1 MQASQPTSDITA
13 SASLQAYIRNSGGR
27 DEMLDAQGRVKP
39 VWSEF
44 ISHVC
49 SLSDEDLTKRF
60 ARGEQYL
67 RDAGVLYRQY
77 DETVSSERQWPLSHI
92 PVILEEA
99 EWAQISAGLI
109 QRADL
114 LEMVV
119 RDLYGDNQLVA
130 SGQLPAT
137 LLSQNPAWLRPLVG
151 VKNAAKH
158 YLNLLSFE
166 IGRGPDNKWWV
177 ISDLV
182 EAPSTAGFALE
193 NRVAMTRVFP
203 NHFAGANIYR
213 LAGFFQAFQKTLFD
227 MRGKTVGE
235 IAILS
240 PGQMNQNYAEH
251 AYVARYLG
259 LLLVEGEDLIV
270 QNGRALV
277 RTVAGLK
284 PVSLLWNRLPG
295 SLCDPMEL
303 DPDSLLGT
311 PGLLDALRNQNL
323 KMVNALGSGVLETR
337 ALMAFLPKIA
347 RKMMGEPLIMPNI
360 ATWWC
365 GQQSERDYVIA
376 HRNQM
381 MIGSAFSTIPLM
393 ASPDSTS
400 TAPQLDAA
408 GLDGLP
414 TLLQQSG
421 HQLVGQE
428 AVTLSTTPTY
438 ENGALVARPLSLR
451 IFLARA
457 GNGWQVMPGGYA
469 RVSAGNDA
477 KAFAMQHGGK
487 VADVWVVSD
496 QPVQKPSLLPAS
508 AETALRQATNRALP
522 SRAADNLF
530 WLGRYVERAEL
541 GMRLF
546 RAYFARIND
555 GASHDA
561 PLSRFLREK
570 LMEDTAPTL
579 TATVPTATAMAAR
592 FGAPLS
598 DALRAASK
606 IGDRFSPDGMMALR
620 GLVGMSNSFHERAL
634 TAEELPR
641 EISILLR
648 QIAGFAGLVHENMYH
663 SDGWRFLSLGM
674 SLERASSMSRVL
686 SHLTATDAPDGAL
699 DLALEIGDS
708 VVAHRSRFSI
718 FADQA
723 SVLDLLGLDDRNPRA
738 IRYHITRARRQ
749 IAELPGHAESHRLT
763 RVARQVL
770 LLETQLATSDVAS
783 LTPQVLRKI
792 DHDLWALADTLT
804 ATHLV

>member
-1 MQASQPTSDITA
+1 MAPVPPATPPDLVA
-13 SASLQAYIRNSGGR
+13 AYAQRWGGR
-27 DEMLDAQGRVKP
+27 DEMLDAQGCVKP
-39 VWSEF
+39 AWSDFMEHF
-44 ISHVC
+44 C
-49 SLSDEDLTKRF
+49 GLSADDLTKRF
-60 ARGEQYL
+60 GRGDQYL
-67 RDAGVLYRQY
+67 RDAGVLFRQY
-77 DETVSSERQWPLSHI
+77 DETVSTEREWPLSHI
-92 PVILEEA
+92 PVILGEK
-99 EWAQISAGLI
+99 EWSDIAAGLI

-114 LEMVV
+114 LELVV

-130 SGQLPAT
+130 DGHLPAT
-137 LLSQNPAWLRPLVG
+137 LLGQNPAWLRPLVG
-151 VKNAAKH
+151 VKPAAKH
-158 YLNLLSFE
+158 CLNLLSFE

-193 NRVAMTRVFP
+193 NRVAMTRTFP
-203 NHFAGANIYR
+203 NHFATANIHR
-213 LAGFFQAFQKTLFD
+213 LAGFFQEFQKTLFS
-227 MRGKTVGE
+227 MRGKTDGE

-277 RTVAGLK
+277 RTVAGPK
-284 PVSLLWNRLPG
+284 PVTLLWNRLTG
-295 SLCDPMEL
+295 AQCDPLEL
-303 DPDSLLGT
+303 DPRSLLGT
-311 PGLLDALRNQNL
+311 PGLLDALRGQSL
-323 KMVNALGSGVLETR
+323 RMVNMLGSGVLETR

-347 RKMMGEPLIMPNI
+347 GTLLNEPLAMPNI

-365 GQQSERDYVIA
+365 GQQRARDYVLA
-376 HRNQM
+376 NRNRM

-393 ASPDSTS
+393 SSPDSTAIAPEQEGLADLLN
-400 TAPQLDAA
+400 TA
-408 GLDGLP
+408 
-414 TLLQQSG
+414 G

-438 ENGALVARPLSLR
+438 ENGQLVARPLSLR
-451 IFLARA
+451 IFMARTS
-457 GNGWQVMPGGYA
+457 NGWQVMPGGYA

-477 KAFAMQHGGK
+477 KAFAMQRGGK

-496 QPVQKPSLLPAS
+496 QPVQKSTLFPSPG
-508 AETALRQATNRALP
+508 ALRQTANRALP

-541 GMRLF
+541 NMRLF

-555 GASHDA
+555 GASHETTLLRYLRDGA
-561 PLSRFLREK
+561 MDGTAITTADMAMRFADPLNH
-570 LMEDTAPTL
+570 
-579 TATVPTATAMAAR
+579 
-592 FGAPLS
+592 
-598 DALRAASK
+598 ALRAASK

-620 GLVGMSNSFHERAL
+620 ALVTQSNSFGDRNTSL
-634 TAEELPR
+634 DELPR
-641 EISILLR
+641 EVSSLLR
-648 QIAGFAGLVHENMYH
+648 QIAGFAGLVHENMYN

-674 SLERASSMSRVL
+674 SLERASSMARTL
-686 SHLTATDAPDGAL
+686 SLLTAPEAPEGTL

-708 VVAHRSRFSI
+708 VIAHRSRFSI

-723 SVLDLLGLDDRNPRA
+723 SVLDLLALDDRNPRA

-749 IAELPGHAESHRLT
+749 ISELPGHAEGHRLT
-763 RVARQVL
+763 RLARQVL
-770 LLETQLATSDVAS
+770 QLETQLATADVTDITPEA
-783 LTPQVLRKI
+783 LTKMTFDI
-792 DHDLWALADTLT
+792 WALADTLT

>member
-1 MQASQPTSDITA
+1 MQTMPPNIPSGLVAAYAKAS
-13 SASLQAYIRNSGGR
+13 NGR
-27 DEMLDAQGRVKP
+27 DEMLDAAGRVKP

-44 ISHVC
+44 ISHIC
-49 SLSDEDLTKRF
+49 GLSSDDLTKRF
-60 ARGEQYL
+60 ARGDQYL

-77 DETVSSERQWPLSHI
+77 DETVSTEREWPLSHI
-92 PVILEEA
+92 PVILTET
-99 EWAQISAGLI
+99 EWAEIAAGLI

-114 LEMVV
+114 LEYVV

-151 VKNAAKH
+151 IKPVAKH
-158 YLNLLSFE
+158 CLNLLSFE

-193 NRVAMTRVFP
+193 NRVAMTRTFP
-203 NHFAGANIYR
+203 NHFAEANIHR
-213 LAGFFQAFQKTLFD
+213 LAGFFQEFQKTLFS
-227 MRGKTVGE
+227 MRGKTDGE

-251 AYVARYLG
+251 AYIARYLG

-277 RTVAGLK
+277 RTVAGPK
-284 PVSLLWNRLPG
+284 PVTLLWNRLPG
-295 SLCDPMEL
+295 ALCDPLEL
-303 DPDSLLGT
+303 DPSSLLGT
-311 PGLLDALRNQNL
+311 PGLLDALRNQSL
-323 KMVNALGSGVLETR
+323 RMVNMLGSGVLETR
-337 ALMAFLPKIA
+337 ALMAFFPKIA
-347 RKMMGEPLIMPNI
+347 QEVLGEKLAMPNI

-376 HRNQM
+376 NRERM

-400 TAPQLDAA
+400 TALDAA
-408 GLDGLP
+408 ALDGLP
-414 TLLQQSG
+414 ALLQNSG

-438 ENGALVARPLSLR
+438 ENGTLVARPLSLR
-451 IFLARA
+451 IFLARTS
-457 GNGWQVMPGGYA
+457 NGWQVMPGGYA

-477 KAFAMQHGGK
+477 KAFAMQRGGK
-487 VADVWVVSD
+487 VADVWIVSD
-496 QPVQKPSLLPAS
+496 QPVQKPSLLPIDTAQ
-508 AETALRQATNRALP
+508 ALRQAANRALP

-561 PLSRFLREK
+561 LLPRYLREV
-570 LMEDTAPTL
+570 LMENAAPN
-579 TATVPTATAMAAR
+579 AMAAR
-592 FGAPLS
+592 FGEPLNH
-598 DALRAASK
+598 ALRAASK
-606 IGDRFSPDGMMALR
+606 IGDRFSPDGMMTLR
-620 GLVGMSNSFHERAL
+620 GLVAQSNSFNDRAI
-634 TAEELPR
+634 APDELPR
-641 EISILLR
+641 EVSALLR
-648 QIAGFAGLVHENMYH
+648 QIAGFAGLVHENMYN
-663 SDGWRFLSLGM
+663 SDGWRFLSLGI
-674 SLERASSMSRVL
+674 SLERASSMSKTL
-686 SHLTATDAPDGAL
+686 AQLTAPDAPDGAL

-708 VVAHRSRFSI
+708 VVAHRARFSI
-718 FADQA
+718 FAGHA
-723 SVLDLLGLDDRNPRA
+723 SVLDLLGLDDQNPRA
-738 IRYHITRARRQ
+738 IRYHISRARRQ
-749 IAELPGHAESHRLT
+749 IAELPVQSQSHRLS

-770 LLETQLATSDVAS
+770 LLETQLATAHIVD
-783 LTPQVLRKI
+783 LTPEVLSQMNYDI
-792 DHDLWALADTLT
+792 WAVADTLT